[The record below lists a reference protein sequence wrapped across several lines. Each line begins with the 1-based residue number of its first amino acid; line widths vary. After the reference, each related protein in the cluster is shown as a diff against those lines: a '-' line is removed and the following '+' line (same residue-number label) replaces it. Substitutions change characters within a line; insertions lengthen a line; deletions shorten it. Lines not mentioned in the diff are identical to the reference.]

1 MPEQYP
7 DSAVA
12 MWAKGSLTL
21 SRLERAR
28 LCEPHNPS
36 LTAPE
41 WELLAAFGL
50 KTIDAVRQR
59 FDERALL
66 AAYDG
71 APGALTEILIE
82 HVPVLSEQRRVP
94 NRESACIRIGMEE
107 LLETS
112 LDYDPEKLRA
122 TLRYTVTRR
131 LHEHG
136 GGAALQESP
145 LGRFYAVTFG
155 VRDGRVLRR
164 EYDTIRQ
171 APDQAVAQHDVAVE
185 IVTQRMP

>member
-28 LCEPHNPS
+28 LCKPCKLS

-41 WELLAAFGL
+41 WEQLAAFGL
-50 KTIDAVRQR
+50 KTLDDIRQR
-59 FDERALL
+59 MDERAML

-71 APGALTEILIE
+71 APDALTEILIE

-94 NRESACIRIGMEE
+94 NRERVRIGMEE

-112 LDYDPEKLRA
+112 IDYDPEKLRV
-122 TLRYTVTRR
+122 TLRFTVTKRR
-131 LHEHG
+131 EHEAV
-136 GGAALQESP
+136 AAPQESP
-145 LGRFYAVTFG
+145 QGRFYAVTFG
-155 VRDGRVLRR
+155 VRDGGVLQR
-164 EYDTIRQ
+164 EFGTIRQ
-171 APDQAVAQHDVAVE
+171 APVKPRRSM
-185 IVTQRMP
+185 TLR

>member
-1 MPEQYP
+1 MPEQCP

-12 MWAKGSLTL
+12 TWAKGSLTL

-28 LCEPHNPS
+28 LCEPRNPS

-50 KTIDAVRQR
+50 KTMDAVRQR
-59 FDERALL
+59 MDERVML

-71 APGALTEILIE
+71 APSALTEILIE
-82 HVPVLSEQRRVP
+82 HVPVLPEQRRVP
-94 NRESACIRIGMEE
+94 NRESACIGMEE

-112 LDYDPEKLRA
+112 IDYDPEKLRV
-122 TLRYTVTRR
+122 TLRFTVTGRR
-131 LHEHG
+131 EWE
-136 GGAALQESP
+136 GGAAPQESSQ
-145 LGRFYAVTFG
+145 GRFYAVTFE

-171 APDQAVAQHDVAVE
+171 APDQAVAQHDVA
-185 IVTQRMP
+185 

>member
-1 MPEQYP
+1 MPGQCP
-7 DSAVA
+7 DSAAA
-12 MWAKGSLTL
+12 MWVKGSQTL
-21 SRLERAR
+21 SRLERAC
-28 LCEPHNPS
+28 LCEPRNPS

-50 KTIDAVRQR
+50 STMVAVRQR
-59 FDERALL
+59 MDERSML

-71 APGALTEILIE
+71 APSALTEILIE

-94 NRESACIRIGMEE
+94 NRESACIGMEE

-112 LDYDPEKLRA
+112 LDYDPEKLRV
-122 TLRYTVTRR
+122 TLRFTVTRR
-131 LHEHG
+131 RERE
-136 GGAALQESP
+136 GGAAPQESSR
-145 LGRFYAVTFG
+145 GRFYAVTFG

-171 APDQAVAQHDVAVE
+171 APDPVS
-185 IVTQRMP
+185 

>member
-1 MPEQYP
+1 MPEQCP
-7 DSAVA
+7 DSAAA
-12 MWAKGSLTL
+12 MWAKGSQTL
-21 SRLERAR
+21 SRLERAC
-28 LCEPHNPS
+28 LCEPRNPS

-41 WELLAAFGL
+41 SELLAAFGL
-50 KTIDAVRQR
+50 KTMDAVRQR
-59 FDERALL
+59 MDERAML

-71 APGALTEILIE
+71 APSALTEILIE

-112 LDYDPEKLRA
+112 IDYDPEKLRV
-122 TLRYTVTRR
+122 TLRFTVTRR
-131 LHEHG
+131 HERE
-136 GGAALQESP
+136 GGAVPQESSR
-145 LGRFYAVTFG
+145 GRFYAVTFG

-164 EYDTIRQ
+164 ECDTIRQ

-185 IVTQRMP
+185 IATQRMP